1 MNQKVL
7 TIAEASKFLRVS
19 VRTLYRYMDAGQV
32 RGTMLGGRW
41 RFYRSDLERLFK
53 RGETEVIQVELR
65 ES

>member
-41 RFYRSDLERLFK
+41 RFYRQDLERLFK
-53 RGETEVIQVELR
+53 KPETERVEVELR